1 MLSSKVFINFKEGK
15 TISLVG
21 VAAVLGQ
28 DIPEDEREWFLEA
41 AWEEVVSASLE
52 SGMVSLSTSES
63 SVLRMSPGIW
73 RLLEVLCRP
82 RFPWKLTI
90 KIPDIFIIP
99 GHQRHCI
106 HHLYWRE
113 ARVFIVDRVW
123 VLYFQIWDGR
133 LSDLKRTFGW
143 PQGLLSGETG
153 RGRWPPI
160 EVSWL
165 RPSCLINPINNLTG
179 KFK

>member
-99 GHQRHCI
+99 RHQRHCI
-106 HHLYWRE
+106 AFITFIDVKPESSLLTESESSISKFGMGDSLTSRE
-113 ARVFIVDRVW
+113 LLDDLRVSSLVRQVEVGD
-123 VLYFQIWDGR
+123 LR
-133 LSDLKRTFGW
+133 LK
-143 PQGLLSGETG
+143 
-153 RGRWPPI
+153 
-160 EVSWL
+160 
-165 RPSCLINPINNLTG
+165 
-179 KFK
+179 

>member
-1 MLSSKVFINFKEGK
+1 MLSSEVFINFKEGK

-106 HHLYWRE
+106 AFITFIDVKPESSLLTESESSISKFGMGDSLTSRE
-113 ARVFIVDRVW
+113 LLDDLRVSSLVRQVEVGD
-123 VLYFQIWDGR
+123 LR
-133 LSDLKRTFGW
+133 LK
-143 PQGLLSGETG
+143 
-153 RGRWPPI
+153 
-160 EVSWL
+160 
-165 RPSCLINPINNLTG
+165 
-179 KFK
+179 